1 MKKRSSPAARKAGK
15 PGRKPILRPSRE
27 GVKGRSKRRAPPGA
41 SRKQPAGAKRHYL
54 DLYTKEFPIT
64 LKVLK
69 AYPSK
74 KEDFKPHDR
83 SGSAIKLVHT
93 FIMQNAVVADA
104 IRGEL
109 KMPPNLPPA
118 PATVT
123 EGVASYERGAKAL
136 IEAVRAAPESRF
148 FERVDFFTGP
158 GQMGKIPVR
167 ELLWMM
173 LLDSI
178 HHRGQL
184 SVYIRM
190 AGGKVPSIYGP
201 SADEPWT

>member
-41 SRKQPAGAKRHYL
+41 SRKPPAGAKRQYL
-54 DLYTKEFPIT
+54 DLYTKEFPVT

-93 FIMQNAVVADA
+93 FIMQNAVLADA
-104 IRGEL
+104 IRGEW
-109 KMPPNLPPA
+109 KMPPSLPPA

-123 EGVASYERGAKAL
+123 EGVASYERGGKAL

-148 FERVDFFTGP
+148 FESIDFLTGP
-158 GQMGKIPVR
+158 GQMGKIAVR

-190 AGGKVPSIYGP
+190 AGGKVPAIYGP

>member
-27 GVKGRSKRRAPPGA
+27 GVKGRSRRRAPPGA
-41 SRKQPAGAKRHYL
+41 SRKPPAGAKRQYL

-104 IRGEL
+104 IRGEW
-109 KMPPNLPPA
+109 KMPPSLPPA

-136 IEAVRAAPESRF
+136 IEAVRAAPESRL
-148 FERVDFFTGP
+148 FERVDFFVGP
-158 GQMGKIPVR
+158 GQMGKIAVR

-190 AGGKVPSIYGP
+190 AGGKVPAIYGP

>member
-1 MKKRSSPAARKAGK
+1 M
-15 PGRKPILRPSRE
+15 
-27 GVKGRSKRRAPPGA
+27 KGRSKRRAGPGA
-41 SRKQPAGAKRHYL
+41 SRKPPAGAKRHFL

-93 FIMQNAVVADA
+93 FIMQNAVLADA
-104 IRGEL
+104 IRGEW
-109 KMPPNLPPA
+109 KMPPSLPPA

-136 IEAVRAAPESRF
+136 IEAVRAAPESRLS
-148 FERVDFFTGP
+148 ERVDFFVGP
-158 GQMGKIPVR
+158 GQMGKIAVR

-190 AGGKVPSIYGP
+190 AGGKVPAIYGP

>member
-1 MKKRSSPAARKAGK
+1 VKKGSSPAARKAGK
-15 PGRKPILRPSRE
+15 PGRKSILRHSRE
-27 GVKGRSKRRAPPGA
+27 GGKERSRRRARSGA
-41 SRKQPAGAKRHYL
+41 SRRPPAGAKQQYL
-54 DLYTKEFPIT
+54 DLYVKEFPLT

-104 IRGEL
+104 IRGKL

-123 EGVASYERGAKAL
+123 EGVGSYERGAKAL
-136 IEAVRAAPESRF
+136 IEAVRAAPESRL

-158 GQMGKIPVR
+158 GQMGKIQVR

-173 LLDSI
+173 LLDSV
-178 HHRGQL
+178 HHRGQF

>member
-1 MKKRSSPAARKAGK
+1 MKRRSSPAAGKAGK
-15 PGRKPILRPSRE
+15 PGRKSITRPSKN
-27 GVKGRSKRRAPPGA
+27 VKKRSTRPARPGA
-41 SRKQPAGAKRHYL
+41 TRKSSSGAKRQYL
-54 DLYTKEFPIT
+54 DLYTKELPVT
-64 LKVLK
+64 LRVLK

-74 KEDFKPHDR
+74 KEDFKPHER
-83 SGSAIKLVHT
+83 SGSAIRLVHT
-93 FIMQNAVVADA
+93 LIMQNAVVTDA
-104 IRGEL
+104 IRGEW

-136 IEAVRAAPESRF
+136 IEAVSAAPESRF
-148 FERVDFFTGP
+148 FERLDFFTGP
-158 GQMGKIPVR
+158 GQMGKIAVR

-173 LLDSI
+173 LLDSV

-190 AGGKVPSIYGP
+190 VGGKVPSIYGP

>member
-1 MKKRSSPAARKAGK
+1 MKRRSSAAAAKAKK
-15 PGRKPILRPSRE
+15 PGRKSSTRPSRE
-27 GVKGRSKRRAPPGA
+27 GVKKRSTRRARPGA
-41 SRKQPAGAKRHYL
+41 SRKPSSGAKRQYL
-54 DLYTKEFPIT
+54 DLYTKEVPVT
-64 LKVLK
+64 LRVLK

-93 FIMQNAVVADA
+93 FIMQNAVVTDA
-104 IRGEL
+104 VRGEL

-136 IEAVRAAPESRF
+136 IEAVRAAPESRL

-158 GQMGKIPVR
+158 GQMGKIPVG